1 MGVCCDREPSLV
13 VPPSMDASNLSAML
27 VKGRVYFETSA
38 IFLASVVIAILFCY
52 SLDVLIIQSFK
63 VC

>member
-1 MGVCCDREPSLV
+1 MV

-38 IFLASVVIAILFCY
+38 IFLASVVISALAILFCY